1 MKENS
6 SSIEYI
12 YNAEIQRYINSLKA
26 EIDNLKIIY
35 FPLIEKIEKIDIK
48 DKLLREYLNKSNI
61 LINQIAKMM
70 NEATPIAIYV
80 NGKIWKYENVF
91 IGITSLELK

>member
-1 MKENS
+1 MEENS

-35 FPLIEKIEKIDIK
+35 FPLIEK
-48 DKLLREYLNKSNI
+48 N
-61 LINQIAKMM
+61 
-70 NEATPIAIYV
+70 
-80 NGKIWKYENVF
+80 
-91 IGITSLELK
+91 